1 MLTPLVD
8 PGYFDWAVAFE
19 QYLGQEDFEVFRFAL
34 DHTDRNFC
42 QTAVQPC
49 ANAIRPALFASEC
62 CSGRACTEPLQYGKM
77 VQSNP
82 KDCRPA
88 ALRSVNLR
96 ATDAVCV
103 VDVHYDGASFLSQ
116 TNAIG
121 RGRALPR
128 GRILAFACRF
138 AVYAGSREQG

>member
-34 DHTDRNFC
+34 DHVDRNLC

-62 CSGRACTEPLQYGKM
+62 CGGRACTETLQYRKM

-82 KDCRPA
+82 NDRRPA
-88 ALRSVNLR
+88 ALRAVNLH
-96 ATDAVCV
+96 ATDTVCV
-103 VDVHYDGASFLSQ
+103 VDVQYDCTSFLS
-116 TNAIG
+116 
-121 RGRALPR
+121 
-128 GRILAFACRF
+128 
-138 AVYAGSREQG
+138 